1 MRYTFKDLVELVAC
15 HRRAEFTNIYE
26 YLHKTS
32 NPEDNEI
39 LDKVSKYFE
48 VPVEDLKS
56 KKKYAEIAF
65 ARQVYMTT
73 IKICSTRTLAEV
85 ARTVE
90 KDHATVCHA
99 LKTIKKDYEYNTVRR
114 NKIRHFIA
122 LLDKSKQELLLDFL
136 NERNPSILASYS
148 IEQNRVTAPSAYK
161 ERIAKIGYEVS
172 KNENL

>member
-1 MRYTFKDLVELVAC
+1 MVAS
-15 HRRAEFTNIYE
+15 HRRAEFTHIYE

-39 LDKVSKYFE
+39 LNKVSTYFE
-48 VPVEDLKS
+48 IPVADLKS